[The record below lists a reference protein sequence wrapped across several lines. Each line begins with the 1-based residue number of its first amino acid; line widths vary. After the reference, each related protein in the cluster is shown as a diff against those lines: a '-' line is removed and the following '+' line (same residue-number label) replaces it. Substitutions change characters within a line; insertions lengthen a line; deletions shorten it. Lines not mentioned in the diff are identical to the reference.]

1 MPDRTLID
9 DLKRSSTTKR
19 SLLAEFRRKSVHLFA
34 LVIPIGYI
42 IVPDGLARLIL
53 ACCAFVAI
61 LLDLLK
67 YYDKGFRRLFFKIF
81 GSMLRS
87 KEIRRFTAS
96 SYILAAGLICA
107 FAYSKWVM
115 VMSMVFI
122 ILGDIAGAIFGKRF
136 GRHKTVGKKTL
147 EGSMA
152 FFIAAYFGAIIFK
165 LVVLH
170 EAAWSAIFMG
180 ALTAT
185 VLEAL
190 PLGIDDNLSV
200 PVLTGLLLQLMYVGH
215 F

>member
-1 MPDRTLID
+1 MPDKKLAD
-9 DLKRSSTTKR
+9 DLKISSTTKS
-19 SLLAEFRRKSVHLFA
+19 SLLAELRRKSVHLFA
-34 LVIPIGYI
+34 LTIPIGYI
-42 IVPDGLARLIL
+42 IVPESPAKLIL
-53 ACCAFVAI
+53 AVCAFIAI

-67 YYDKGFRRLFFKIF
+67 YYDKGFRKFFYSIF
-81 GSMLRS
+81 GNMLRS
-87 KEIRRFTAS
+87 KEIKRFTSS

-115 VMSMVFI
+115 VISMVFI

-136 GRHKTVGKKTL
+136 GKHKTIGNKTL
-147 EGSMA
+147 EGSLA
-152 FFIAAYFGAIIFK
+152 FFIVAFFGTI
-165 LVVLH
+165 VVKYSVFTDIQL
-170 EAAWSAIFMG
+170 SALFMG

-200 PVLTGLLLQLMYVGH
+200 PVLTGLLLQLLYVGH